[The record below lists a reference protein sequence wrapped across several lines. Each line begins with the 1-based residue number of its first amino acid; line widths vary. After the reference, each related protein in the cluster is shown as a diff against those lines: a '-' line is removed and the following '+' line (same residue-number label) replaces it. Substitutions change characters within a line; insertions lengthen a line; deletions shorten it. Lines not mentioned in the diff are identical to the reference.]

1 MTYRAVIA
9 DDEPLAR
16 ERLRTLLAAHPSIEL
31 VRECGDGASAVAAV
45 RELRPELVFLD
56 VQMPGMD
63 GFGVL
68 RALDGDPHLPEIV
81 FVTAYDRY
89 ALKAFEVHALDYLL
103 KPFSR
108 RRFGEAVEHVLARLA
123 ARNGSA
129 AVPEVAALL
138 DALRGERE
146 RPERFAVRTG
156 RGVRFVKAE
165 EVAWVEAEG
174 NYVRL
179 HVPGGNHLLR
189 GTLKGIADRLDPRRF
204 VQVHRSAL
212 VNLDRIARLEPWFHG
227 EFVVVMDD
235 GTRLTSSRTYSA
247 NLRRL
252 AG

>member
-1 MTYRAVIA
+1 MPYRAVIA

-16 ERLRTLLAAHPSIEL
+16 ERLRTLLGAHPGVEL
-31 VRECGDGASAVAAV
+31 ARECGSGAAAVEAV
-45 RELRPELVFLD
+45 RELRPELLFLD

-68 RALDGDPHLPEIV
+68 RALDGEEPLPEVV
-81 FVTAYDRY
+81 FVTAFDRY
-89 ALKAFEVHALDYLL
+89 ALQAFEVHALDYLL
-103 KPFSR
+103 KPFTR
-108 RRFGEAVEHVLARLA
+108 RRFAEAMEHVLARLA
-123 ARNGSA
+123 ARGGGGE
-129 AVPEVAALL
+129 PGVAALL

-165 EVAWVEAEG
+165 DVAWVEAEG

-179 HVPGGNHLLR
+179 HANGSNHLVR
-189 GTLKGIADRLDPRRF
+189 GTLKGIGARLDPRRF

-227 EFVVVMDD
+227 EFIVVMDD
-235 GTRLTSSRTYSA
+235 GTRLTSSRTYSG

>member
-1 MTYRAVIA
+1 MPYRAVIA

-16 ERLRTLLAAHPSIEL
+16 ERLRTLLAAHPSIE
-31 VRECGDGASAVAAV
+31 VARECGSGAATVDAV
-45 RELRPELVFLD
+45 RELRPDLLFLD

-68 RALDGDPHLPEIV
+68 RALDGDEAPPEVV

-89 ALKAFEVHALDYLL
+89 ALQAFEVHALDYLL
-103 KPFSR
+103 KPFTR
-108 RRFGEAVEHVLARLA
+108 RRFAEAMEHVLARLA
-123 ARNGSA
+123 ARGRGA
-129 AVPEVAALL
+129 EPGVAALL

-156 RGVRFVKAE
+156 RGGRFVKAE
-165 EVAWVEAEG
+165 DVAWVEAEG

-179 HVPGGNHLLR
+179 HAVGGNHLVR
-189 GTLKGIADRLDPRRF
+189 GTLKGIAARLDPRRF

-227 EFVVVMDD
+227 EFIVVMDD
-235 GTRLTSSRTYSA
+235 GTRLTSSRTYSGS
-247 NLRRL
+247 LRRL